1 EAFRINDPSKD
12 EAEYAGRSFGLAPVT
27 TNIFKTAISGAK
39 SLVGWKLFGKVPFA
53 PIAVVLIA
61 IAALGYSLSGG
72 QVWQPEFGPSQDLV
86 ANATKKISQAEEV
99 AAINPDRAQD
109 LLNQAVYYI
118 DEGLTDYPAN
128 EQ

>member
-1 EAFRINDPSKD
+1 
-12 EAEYAGRSFGLAPVT
+12 
-27 TNIFKTAISGAK
+27 K

-128 EQ
+128 EQLLNLKDQYDQILQQILIINTLDPIIVSSLNIEPTQ